1 MHTIYLDNHASTPCD
16 PRVVEA
22 MLPYL
27 LGSCGNPSSLHNR
40 AGRSARQAVEK
51 ARAEVAGLIGAE
63 PDEIVFT
70 GSATE
75 SNNLAI
81 LGFAGGAVRGKR
93 NRVVTSAVE
102 HKSVL
107 EPCRRLRRFGYELI
121 TLPVDRKGCVNG
133 EAAAACINERTLLV
147 SIQAANNEI
156 GTVQDIRNLSLLAH
170 HYGAAFH
177 CDAAQAAGKIP
188 IDTTQWGV
196 NFLSFCGHKMYGP
209 KGIGAL
215 YVRGGAKNCS
225 LQPLFSG
232 GDQEWG
238 LRPGTLNVPAIAGF
252 GEACNIARNNMP
264 YEQPRISALRDRFEK
279 LLLSRI
285 PALRINGSPDNRLP
299 NNSSV
304 TFPCITAERIMAL
317 CNGLDLSTGSA
328 CNCADAKASHVLQ
341 AIGLSPREIGGTIRV
356 GWGRFNTAFEPDQ
369 AVAAI
374 MNAIECDQGKR
385 TRHLREAHYVRKRLY
400 Y

>member
-1 MHTIYLDNHASTPCD
+1 MRAIYLDNHASTPCD

-22 MLPYL
+22 MLPNL
-27 LGSCGNPSSLHNR
+27 FDSCGNPSSLHNY

-63 PDEIVFT
+63 PGEIVFT

-81 LGFAGGAVRGKR
+81 LGFVGGMKRGKR
-93 NRVVTSAVE
+93 NRIVTSTIE

-107 EPCRRLRRFGYELI
+107 EPCRRLARHGYELI
-121 TLPVDRKGCVNG
+121 TLPVDRNG
-133 EAAAACINERTLLV
+133 RISNEAAAACIDERTLLV

-156 GTVQDIRNLSLLAH
+156 GTLQDIRNLSLLAH
-170 HYGAAFH
+170 RYGAAFH

-188 IDTTQWGV
+188 IGTAYWGV
-196 NFLSFCGHKMYGP
+196 DFLSFCGHKMYGP

-215 YVRGGAKNCS
+215 YVRGGARNCS
-225 LQPLFSG
+225 LRPLLSG

-238 LRPGTLNVPAIAGF
+238 LRPGTLNVPAIVGF

-264 YEQPRISALRDRFEK
+264 YEQPRISALRDRFER
-279 LLLSRI
+279 LLLNGI
-285 PALRINGSPDNRLP
+285 PGLRINGSPDNRLP

-304 TFPCITAERIMAL
+304 TFPCITTERIMTL
-317 CNGLDLSTGSA
+317 CDGLALSTGSA
-328 CNCADAKASHVLQ
+328 CNCNNAKASHVLQ
-341 AIGLSPREIGGTIRV
+341 AIGLSPRETGCTIRV
-356 GWGRFNTAFEPDQ
+356 GWGRFNTVSEPDR
-369 AVAAI
+369 AVAEI
-374 MNAIECDQGKR
+374 MNAIECELGNR
-385 TRHLREAHYVRKRLY
+385 TRQSREAHYVSKRRY